1 MDAMVVDHSAATGL
15 RLAEVADPVPGDHEA
30 LVRVEATS
38 LNYGELAFGLAYAP
52 DGTVP
57 GYDAAGV
64 VVHAA
69 RDGSGPGAGTR
80 VLTVGTVGGWA
91 EYRAVAT
98 DLIGVAPE
106 TASLAALS
114 AAGTAGATALR
125 AVRKLGSV
133 LGRRVLVTGATGGVG
148 RFAVQLAALAGAHV
162 VALASDPTHFD
173 GLRALGAQEVV
184 GAPEELGEP
193 VAGVVDL
200 VGGGVLASAFVKLES
215 RGVLVSVGHAASA
228 VAAFDYVAM
237 FAAPE
242 ALHRHDRT
250 IVTLHLPAETGLAPD
265 LCWLAEAV
273 ATGRLDP
280 QIAWQGDWHRLPEAA
295 AFLLDRKLH
304 GKAVLTMP
312 S

>member
-1 MDAMVVDHSAATGL
+1 MDAMVVDHSAPGGL
-15 RLAEVADPVPGDHEA
+15 RLAEAPDPVPGDHEA

-38 LNYGELAFGLAYAP
+38 LNYGEVAFGLAYAP
-52 DGTVP
+52 EGTVP

-64 VVHAA
+64 VVEPA

-80 VLTVGTVGGWA
+80 VLTIGTAGGWA
-91 EYRAVAT
+91 SFRAVAT

-106 TASLAALS
+106 AASSAALS

-125 AVRKLGSV
+125 AVRKLGPV

-148 RFAVQLAALAGAHV
+148 RFAVQLAAMAGAHV
-162 VALASDPTHFD
+162 IAVGRDD
-173 GLRALGAQEVV
+173 GLRALGAHEVV
-184 GAPEELGEP
+184 GTPEKLEEP

-200 VGGGVLASAFVKLES
+200 VGGELLASAFVKLES
-215 RGVLVSVGHAASA
+215 HGVLVSVGHAAGA
-228 VAAFDYVAM
+228 VAGFDYIGM

-265 LCWLAEAV
+265 LCWLAECV
-273 ATGRLDP
+273 AAGRLDP
-280 QIAWQGDWHRLPEAA
+280 QITWQGDWQKLPEAA
-295 AFLLDRKLH
+295 ALLLNRRLH
-304 GKAVLTMP
+304 GKAVLTLG
-312 S
+312 